1 LTDRK
6 EKERMGTLFCSFC
19 GKSQTEV
26 RKLIAGPAVYICDEC
41 VALCNEIISEEVEKD
56 EAALRKLT
64 VPKPAEIKAVLDQ
77 YVIGQDRAKKILAVA
92 VHNHYKR
99 ISSHVDLDGLEV
111 QKSNI
116 LLIGPTGSGKTLL
129 AQTLARILNVPFT
142 ITDAT
147 SLTEAGYVGEDVENI
162 LLSLLQAADFDVEK
176 TQRGIVY
183 IDEIDKISRKSD
195 SPSITRD
202 VSGEGVQQALLK
214 IIEGTVANIPPKG
227 GRKHPQQEY
236 IKVNTQN
243 ILFIC
248 GGAFVGLERIVEQRT
263 DSKTMGF
270 GAEVR
275 SRTEKR
281 LGELLA
287 AVQPEDLLRFGFIP
301 EFIGRLPVM
310 ACLDDLDEAALV
322 AILREPKNALI
333 KQYQKLFE
341 FEKVKLRFTDGALSA
356 VAREALKRKTG
367 ARGLRSILE
376 SIMLEIMYELPSQSN
391 ISECIINEEVIQN
404 KQKPIVLYA
413 KKAES
418 A

>member
-1 LTDRK
+1 MTDRK

-19 GKSQTEV
+19 GKSQAEV

-41 VALCNEIISEEVEKD
+41 VALCNEIISEEVEKE
-56 EAALRKLT
+56 EAALRKLA
-64 VPKPAEIKAVLDQ
+64 VPKPAEIKAILDQ
-77 YVIGQDRAKKILAVA
+77 YVVGQDRAKKILAVA

-99 ISSHVDLDGLEV
+99 IGSHVDLDGLEV

-142 ITDAT
+142 IADAT

-287 AVQPEDLLRFGFIP
+287 AVQPEDLLKFGFIP

-356 VAREALKRKTG
+356 VARDALKRKTG

-376 SIMLEIMYELPSQSN
+376 SIMLEIMYELPSQTN
-391 ISECIINEEVIQN
+391 IAECIINEEVIQN

-413 KKAES
+413 KKAET